1 MKEILKLAGGIG
13 CDLVTGTSEFTA
25 RKGKIFSII
34 ANEDDS
40 RLLSIKEQRS
50 DEVVIEVK
58 GSGRSYMSVKRVDTV
73 VLTGTS
79 GTANILCNGITR
91 LATFNTSLTQTA
103 TDFVTSHAAAYL
115 AAGVVVTSDG
125 ATLTFTSTVAGTDF
139 TGNTTITNA
148 TTNLAGTATMNVVA
162 NVKASLNNN
171 KMVVPDYP
179 LSAFTPAKG
188 SFWVYYIS

>member
-1 MKEILKLAGGIG
+1 MKEILKLSGGIG

-25 RKGKIFSII
+25 RKGKIYLIVS
-34 ANEDDS
+34 NETDS
-40 RLLSIKEQRS
+40 RILSIKEQRS
-50 DEVVIEVK
+50 EETVIEVK
-58 GSGRSYMSVKRVDTV
+58 GSGRSCMSVKRVDTV

-79 GTANILCNGITR
+79 GTANVLCNGITR

-125 ATLTFTSTVAGTDF
+125 ATLMFTSTVAGTDF
-139 TGNTTITNA
+139 TGNTSITNA
-148 TTNLAGTATMNVVA
+148 TTNLAGTATMNVVS
-162 NVKASLNNN
+162 NVKVSINDG
-171 KMVVPDYP
+171 KMYVPDYP

-188 SFWVYYIS
+188 SFWVFYIN

>member
-1 MKEILKLAGGIG
+1 M
-13 CDLVTGTSEFTA
+13 VTGTSEFTA